1 MNPYR
6 AIGVE
11 IVHHGY
17 ASFIMLALH
26 LGHTIFY
33 VCKGDILEILTVTT

>member
-6 AIGVE
+6 AISVE

-17 ASFIMLALH
+17 ASFIVLALH
-26 LGHTIFY
+26 LEQRLNMELDLQSLFALH
-33 VCKGDILEILTVTT
+33 VT